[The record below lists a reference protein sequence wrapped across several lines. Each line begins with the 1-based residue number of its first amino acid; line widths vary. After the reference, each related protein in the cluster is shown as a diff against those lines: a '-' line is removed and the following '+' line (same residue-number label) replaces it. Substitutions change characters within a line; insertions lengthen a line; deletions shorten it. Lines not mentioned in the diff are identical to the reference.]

1 MSSQPLPPGLN
12 RSQDGCV
19 RLPNHQ
25 MGDPTLDPS
34 LAFMSGPGNVTMCH
48 HEPSSQTNHLTMNKP
63 YYHCTP
69 SNTSSTYPVQHHL
82 PRSSVGS
89 SQPHGDHPMT
99 DHSAKYWGSLPIANQ
114 FALPHLSRSN
124 SFRLAGN
131 PPSNNP
137 VGDRPANPPPQALQD
152 GPPKAKRHKR
162 GTNRSNNVDCVQL
175 CPPAKPRSQATR
187 KPRAKKPGD
196 LSAPHGK
203 KVQTL
208 PTSHPPPA
216 SAPSRSAVPNA
227 PCADGRHHPHPV
239 PQPTDVIAVLEGAV
253 SASENSTTASHPAP
267 SFPVPSPTIVPLHRP
282 TPPLE
287 GISNPRPKKNL
298 KHLRS
303 REENGLGALPTPQP
317 YDELMRKS
325 IGNLVAHA
333 QEGSKGAMSDDDR
346 SFFVEF
352 QAEQRR
358 ALAIKAIERGVSV
371 AMVDKYLGQCLAM
384 RNISDWN
391 LFLKTEPAREKFRG
405 AGKGGIA
412 QHHPMAE
419 IGAMWE
425 DIGKKLPPD
434 FAIDGR
440 PADRLTSSERA
451 LDDNV
456 GDSDPTAS
464 RNNALA
470 VVSPPTLRGTVSMST
485 AAGQVQDFLDRWV
498 HQANRVA
505 QTCKCEMILF
515 TVSKYL
521 GADSYSLAT
530 TTHGA
535 TAFANLANK
544 LDGQNTYATR
554 FHAWAV
560 GHSAEH
566 IASLADPE
574 EALVNRPRSL
584 KFTERI
590 SRLLA
595 RKTEGVLT
603 QWPWTNCEVKL
614 AKAGF
619 RLKLDP
625 RLRINIAG
633 LSKPSSTLLANE
645 IRKLHLD
652 LDDKYIDVVRMSPG
666 SSCSTASSRSQS
678 PVSSLRDSSE
688 SSLQSSLRSS
698 SGFEHQPPASP
709 IHPPSPSALGS
720 LQDAEYS
727 DYSSDSSENL
737 PPF

>member
-1 MSSQPLPPGLN
+1 
-12 RSQDGCV
+12 
-19 RLPNHQ
+19 
-25 MGDPTLDPS
+25 
-34 LAFMSGPGNVTMCH
+34 
-48 HEPSSQTNHLTMNKP
+48 
-63 YYHCTP
+63 
-69 SNTSSTYPVQHHL
+69 
-82 PRSSVGS
+82 
-89 SQPHGDHPMT
+89 
-99 DHSAKYWGSLPIANQ
+99 
-114 FALPHLSRSN
+114 
-124 SFRLAGN
+124 
-131 PPSNNP
+131 
-137 VGDRPANPPPQALQD
+137 
-152 GPPKAKRHKR
+152 
-162 GTNRSNNVDCVQL
+162 
-175 CPPAKPRSQATR
+175 
-187 KPRAKKPGD
+187 
-196 LSAPHGK
+196 
-203 KVQTL
+203 
-208 PTSHPPPA
+208 
-216 SAPSRSAVPNA
+216 
-227 PCADGRHHPHPV
+227 
-239 PQPTDVIAVLEGAV
+239 
-253 SASENSTTASHPAP
+253 
-267 SFPVPSPTIVPLHRP
+267 
-282 TPPLE
+282 
-287 GISNPRPKKNL
+287 
-298 KHLRS
+298 
-303 REENGLGALPTPQP
+303 
-317 YDELMRKS
+317 
-325 IGNLVAHA
+325 
-333 QEGSKGAMSDDDR
+333 
-346 SFFVEF
+346 
-352 QAEQRR
+352 
-358 ALAIKAIERGVSV
+358 
-371 AMVDKYLGQCLAM
+371 MVDKYLGQCLAM

-391 LFLKTEPAREKFRG
+391 LFLKTGPAREKFRG

-440 PADRLTSSERA
+440 PADCLTSSERA

-464 RNNALA
+464 RNDALA

-498 HQANRVA
+498 HQ
-505 QTCKCEMILF
+505 
-515 TVSKYL
+515 YL
-521 GADSYSLAT
+521 GANSYLLAT

-535 TAFANLANK
+535 TAFTNLANK

-590 SRLLA
+590 SRLLGQCQEDRGGLDSVA
-595 RKTEGVLT
+595 LDQLRGETRQSRLLF
-603 QWPWTNCEVKL
+603 EV
-614 AKAGF
+614 GS
-619 RLKLDP
+619 

-652 LDDKYIDVVRMSPG
+652 LDNKYIDVVRMSPG

-709 IHPPSPSALGS
+709 LTLLHRLLSEAYRMPSIPITRQIHLRISHH
-720 LQDAEYS
+720 S
-727 DYSSDSSENL
+727 DL
-737 PPF
+737 FVVA

>member
-89 SQPHGDHPMT
+89 SQPHGGPPYDR
-99 DHSAKYWGSLPIANQ
+99 SFREYWGSLPIANQ

-124 SFRLAGN
+124 SF
-131 PPSNNP
+131 STSW
-137 VGDRPANPPPQALQD
+137 QS
-152 GPPKAKRHKR
+152 PKQQSTLPT
-162 GTNRSNNVDCVQL
+162 G
-175 CPPAKPRSQATR
+175 KPRSQATR

-216 SAPSRSAVPNA
+216 SAPSL
-227 PCADGRHHPHPV
+227 
-239 PQPTDVIAVLEGAV
+239 LEGAV

-346 SFFVEF
+346 SFLSSSKRSSVGLSPSK
-352 QAEQRR
+352 RSR
-358 ALAIKAIERGVSV
+358 RGVSV

-440 PADRLTSSERA
+440 PADCLTSSERA

-464 RNNALA
+464 RNDALA
-470 VVSPPTLRGTVSMST
+470 VVSPPHSAVPVSMST

-554 FHAWAV
+554 
-560 GHSAEH
+560 
-566 IASLADPE
+566 
-574 EALVNRPRSL
+574 ALVNRPRSL
-584 KFTERI
+584 KFTKRI

-619 RLKLDP
+619 RLKVWIP
-625 RLRINIAG
+625 ACESTSAG
-633 LSKPSSTLLANE
+633 SANQVSTLLANE

-698 SGFEHQPPASP
+698 SGFEHQPPVSN
-709 IHPPSPSALGS
+709 SPSLHRLLSEAYRMPSISITRQIHLRIS
-720 LQDAEYS
+720 HHS
-727 DYSSDSSENL
+727 DL
-737 PPF
+737 FVVA

>member
-1 MSSQPLPPGLN
+1 
-12 RSQDGCV
+12 
-19 RLPNHQ
+19 
-25 MGDPTLDPS
+25 
-34 LAFMSGPGNVTMCH
+34 
-48 HEPSSQTNHLTMNKP
+48 MNKP

-99 DHSAKYWGSLPIANQ
+99 DHSAEYWGSLPIANQ

-346 SFFVEF
+346 SFLSSSKRSSVGLSPSK
-352 QAEQRR
+352 RSNVVY
-358 ALAIKAIERGVSV
+358 LLPWWTSILVSV
-371 AMVDKYLGQCLAM
+371 SQCAISRTGTCSSRLSRLGRNFVGVCDVLAPKEKIFGLTVSHLCL
-384 RNISDWN
+384 S
-391 LFLKTEPAREKFRG
+391 

-440 PADRLTSSERA
+440 PADCLTSSERA

-464 RNNALA
+464 RNDALA

-584 KFTERI
+584 KFTKRI